1 MGAIGKGILKKVA
14 NFGGNQQWY
23 SNCCRPESEAEILEI
38 LQQNPRATIRA
49 IGSGHSWSDVAA
61 NADIAL
67 DMGAFNSVELVTVNG
82 EQLVRVGA
90 GCRLQDL
97 LNRLHAISDRTLPTL
112 GAIKKQTIS
121 GAISTGTHGSG
132 RQSIS
137 HFVVAVRMVVFDSA
151 SGHPVVREFREGPEL
166 KAARCGLGSV
176 GIILSVDLPTVPKY
190 LVSET
195 VRRCEKVEEI
205 VAAFAE
211 QPLSNFV
218 LSPYGWTFA
227 MFERKPVEIRRRTFA
242 ELCKAWF
249 FRAYGLLL
257 LDVGFHLGIHAARW
271 LGPLAIKTYLRAAP
285 HTLIKNV
292 ERIDDAERVLTTYH
306 YLFRHEEME
315 IFVREAE
322 LERAIHFVRAA
333 IELFAGIETAMPA
346 EFLPAIE
353 EAGLERAARDG
364 RGSYTHHYPLFCRR
378 ILPDATM
385 ISMTSSSD
393 EPMYS
398 ISIFTYDA
406 PGHRERYYEFC
417 RFLAYSL
424 LHLVQARLHWGKH
437 FPFQYRDVAS
447 AYPRLEEF
455 RALCQSF
462 DPNGNLRNGYTKQVL
477 NLPPGAAFSDAAHPI
492 G

>member
-1 MGAIGKGILKKVA
+1 MDAIGKGDLKKIA

-23 SNCCRPESEAEILEI
+23 SDFYRPGSEAEILQI

-61 NADIAL
+61 NAGIAL
-67 DMGAFNSVELVTVNG
+67 DMSAFNSVDLVTVNG
-82 EQLVRVGA
+82 EQRVRVGA

-97 LNRLHAISDRTLPTL
+97 LDRLHAISERTLPTL

-132 RQSIS
+132 RQSLS
-137 HFVVAVRMVVFDSA
+137 HFVLAVRMAVFDSA
-151 SGHPVVREFREGPEL
+151 TGQPHIREFREGPEL
-166 KAARCGLGSV
+166 EAARCGLGCV

-195 VRRCEKVEEI
+195 IRRRKDVEDI

-218 LSPYGWTFA
+218 LSPYAWTFA
-227 MFERKPVEIRRRTFA
+227 MFERKPVEMRRRTFG
-242 ELCKAWF
+242 ELCKAIF
-249 FRAYGLLL
+249 FRCYGFAV
-257 LDVGFHLGIHAARW
+257 LDVGFHIGIHAARL
-271 LGPLAIKTYLRAAP
+271 LGPLAIKAFLRTAP
-285 HTLIKNV
+285 IALIRNC
-292 ERIDDAERVLTTYH
+292 ERIDDAEHVLTSYH

-315 IFVREAE
+315 IFVREAD
-322 LERAIHFVRAA
+322 LGRAIRFVRAA
-333 IELFAGIETAMPA
+333 IELFAGIEAGLPS

-353 EAGLERAARDG
+353 EAGLERALRDH

-378 ILPDATM
+378 ILPDEAM

-393 EPMYS
+393 GPMYS

-406 PGHRERYYEFC
+406 PGHRERYYDFC

-424 LHLVQARLHWGKH
+424 LKLVNARLHWGKH
-437 FPFQYRDVAS
+437 FPFQYQDIAS
-447 AYPRLEEF
+447 EYPRLEEF
-455 RALCQSF
+455 RTLCQSY
-462 DPNGNLRNGYTKQVL
+462 DPKGNLRNGYTKQVL
-477 NLPPGAAFSDAAHPI
+477 NLPPVAALSDSAHPI